1 MADKDNSVSQVEEQP
16 TTYNKRFQIVLI
28 AGFVLVVIIM
38 VYGSLFRSTPR
49 GSGIEGQ
56 VQRELKRQAVPD
68 SQTEFREQIKNQEQR
83 LQKQRAQDVSE
94 QRKYMDER
102 AGELLQNNERALQE
116 LLTVAKSPMEAWN
129 ENEVVRVRQ
138 SRQAEFNFDF
148 FAGSASGIG
157 YQASGIGTGPDEFL
171 KREQAALADL
181 RQRFDLDP
189 TAPDEF
195 LKREQAALADL
206 RQRFDLDP
214 TALDGRGDSLSRAG
228 SLSDLL
234 AQATGAGNNTIDVPR
249 SFNLAGYPE
258 SDLTGPPGDGFE
270 LLSIGSV
277 MSAKL
282 DQKVISDYAGPYRC
296 RIEQNV
302 MDVAQKFVLIPA
314 GSLCTGE
321 VIQTGAGHPNRII
334 NNRMALS
341 VRWIVRPD
349 GTKIKFVSNVLDH
362 EGIGAIKGKTD
373 YHFLARFG
381 GTAAFAILSG
391 ETSRPDFSANGSGAT
406 FKSEAGQALREAGA
420 DVASQYAGLVP
431 TQTLNYGQKLRLFVS
446 EDIYIS
452 PWRGVY
458 QRLMSQR

>member
-189 TAPDEF
+189 TA
-195 LKREQAALADL
+195 
-206 RQRFDLDP
+206 
-214 TALDGRGDSLSRAG
+214 LDGRGDSLSRAG

-234 AQATGAGNNTIDVPR
+234 AQATGAGNNTIDIPR

-381 GTAAFAILSG
+381 GTAAFAILSS